1 MFLCEIPK
9 SLYLNLVNRA
19 EWAMYKVTQMKWNK
33 LPVAF
38 LCTAMLLLLPV
49 FLSPAWGESSSAGSA
64 AIASAHPL
72 ATAAGEKILKQGGN
86 AFDAAVAVSAVLAV
100 VEPHS
105 SGLGGGGFWL
115 LHRASDKRDVMIDGR
130 ETAPGKASAG
140 MYLDTNGKPVAGA
153 SLQGPLAAAIPG
165 SPAAL
170 AHIAK
175 KYGSLPLARS
185 LSPAITLAR
194 HGFKVDQRLAQTIR
208 NHRDK
213 LLAYDRAAHIFLNN
227 GLAHEA
233 PIEGAVL
240 RQPQLAAT
248 LTEIARHGHN
258 GFYHGR
264 VADDMIQ
271 SVKRAGGIWERE
283 DLARYRVIERE
294 PVRFSYRGATVTSA
308 SLPSSGGLTLAQ
320 ALNILE
326 NFQLKKLSQTD
337 KAHLIAEALRRAY
350 QDRAQYLG
358 DSDFVTVPAARLMSK
373 DYGRER
379 AKSIDLNQATPDIG
393 SGNASAVSIGR
404 GGGGTETTHFS
415 IMDREGNRVAA
426 TMSINTFFGSG
437 FVAGNTG
444 VLLNN
449 EMDDFSIAPG
459 LPNVYGLRGN
469 AANAIAPGKRPLSSM
484 SPTFVENEQG
494 ILITGT
500 PGGSRIISML
510 LLAIIDTVDG
520 GQVDPDKIVSNPRF
534 HHQYLP
540 NQIEIEPDS
549 FSEDWVSELDL
560 RGHMVKTATRKWGN
574 MQLLFF
580 DKKKRRLFVASD
592 PRGAT
597 STRY

>member
-1 MFLCEIPK
+1 MKYSRLKELPIRFLAVF
-9 SLYLNLVNRA
+9 LRA
-19 EWAMYKVTQMKWNK
+19 AI
-33 LPVAF
+33 F
-38 LCTAMLLLLPV
+38 LLLPAL
-49 FLSPAWGESSSAGSA
+49 LSPAWGEGGSAGSA

-72 ATAAGEKILKQGGN
+72 ATEAGEKILKQGGN

-100 VEPHS
+100 VEPYS

-115 LHRASDKRDVMIDGR
+115 LHRARDKREVMIDGR

-140 MYLDTNGKPVAGA
+140 MYLDVKGNPIAEA
-153 SLQGPLAAAIPG
+153 SLNGPLAAAIPG
-165 SPAAL
+165 TPAAL
-170 AHIAK
+170 VHIAK
-175 KYGSLPLARS
+175 KYGRLPLAKS
-185 LSPAITLAR
+185 LAPAIAMAR
-194 HGFKVDQRLAQTIR
+194 SGFKVDQRFVQTAKNHQEKLRGYQQSAQ
-208 NHRDK
+208 
-213 LLAYDRAAHIFLNN
+213 IFLSD
-227 GLAHEA
+227 GQA
-233 PIEGAVL
+233 PIAGSVL
-240 RQPQLAAT
+240 RQPQLATT
-248 LTEIARHGHN
+248 LTEIVRHGHN
-258 GFYHGR
+258 GFYQGR
-264 VADDMIQ
+264 VADEMVQ

-283 DLARYRVIERE
+283 DLVRYRVIERE

-308 SLPSSGGLTLAQ
+308 SLPSSSGLTLAQ
-320 ALNILE
+320 GLNILE
-326 NFQLKKLSQTD
+326 NFQLKKMSQAD

-358 DSDFVTVPAARLMSK
+358 DSDFVSVPVEKLLSK
-373 DYGRER
+373 DYARER
-379 AKSIDLNQATPDIG
+379 AATIDLNRATPDIG
-393 SGNASAVSIGR
+393 AGNASVAHIA
-404 GGGGTETTHFS
+404 GTETTHFS

-459 LPNVYGLRGN
+459 LPNIYGLRGN
-469 AANAIAPGKRPLSSM
+469 KANAIAPGKRPLSSM

-494 ILITGT
+494 ILIGGT

-549 FSEDWVSELDL
+549 FDQGWVSELEL
-560 RGHMVKTATRKWGN
+560 RGHVVKTATRQWGN

-580 DKKKRRLFVASD
+580 DKKNRRLFTASD